1 MVDGG
6 NAYSLAYVEHILN
19 MSLTGSSRL
28 ETSSSV
34 PFMAMVLHGYI
45 NYAGSASNMASNMDQ
60 EILHML
66 ENGASPYFIIAT
78 QNTRYLKENQRLS
91 KYYSLD
97 FDAWEEDLV
106 STYNTVNDVLKD
118 VKYANF
124 IGHNSISGVRV
135 PDADEVLADRATII
149 AAAIANIQKYQTYQ
163 ERYERA
169 LALYERKVNAGVA
182 DCEKELAE
190 LLAANGF
197 DDATAAHS
205 AAALTAAFYSGIK
218 LVRDEE
224 SYVYKDFWKSFKMN
238 FVQGLLLEIVHGVIG
253 FLLFID
259 LRASVQWGLVQGSQ
273 IGTLF
278 IFVVIGVMA
287 IWVGIMLYSFAMLS
301 RYDNKLIGTLKNSL
315 IICMHH
321 LPQTIIMLI
330 ATVGLIYFS
339 CIYFTAFIV
348 TIPLILY
355 VDSYIFSS
363 IFKKL
368 EKDMV
373 KKDEPEVIGDRESED
388 IIEDTTDNKE
398 E

>member
-1 MVDGG
+1 MNGFGLDGKLFRG
-6 NAYSLAYVEHILN
+6 LTKAGDFIILAVITVVFCLPVV
-19 MSLTGSSRL
+19 T
-28 ETSSSV
+28 
-34 PFMAMVLHGYI
+34 I
-45 NYAGSASNMASNMDQ
+45 
-60 EILHML
+60 
-66 ENGASPYFIIAT
+66 GAS
-78 QNTRYLKENQRLS
+78 
-91 KYYSLD
+91 
-97 FDAWEEDLV
+97 
-106 STYNTVNDVLKD
+106 
-118 VKYANF
+118 
-124 IGHNSISGVRV
+124 
-135 PDADEVLADRATII
+135 
-149 AAAIANIQKYQTYQ
+149 
-163 ERYERA
+163 
-169 LALYERKVNAGVA
+169 
-182 DCEKELAE
+182 
-190 LLAANGF
+190 
-197 DDATAAHS
+197 
-205 AAALTAAFYSGIK
+205 LTAAFYSGIK

-273 IGTLF
+273 IF
-278 IFVVIGVMA
+278 
-287 IWVGIMLYSFAMLS
+287 
-301 RYDNKLIGTLKNSL
+301 GTLKNAL

-373 KKDEPEVIGDRESED
+373 KKDEPEVIENEESED
-388 IIEDTTDNKE
+388 LIEDTTDNKE

>member
-1 MVDGG
+1 MNGFGLDGKLFRG
-6 NAYSLAYVEHILN
+6 LTKAGDFIILAVITVVFCLPVV
-19 MSLTGSSRL
+19 T
-28 ETSSSV
+28 
-34 PFMAMVLHGYI
+34 I
-45 NYAGSASNMASNMDQ
+45 
-60 EILHML
+60 
-66 ENGASPYFIIAT
+66 GAS
-78 QNTRYLKENQRLS
+78 
-91 KYYSLD
+91 
-97 FDAWEEDLV
+97 
-106 STYNTVNDVLKD
+106 
-118 VKYANF
+118 
-124 IGHNSISGVRV
+124 
-135 PDADEVLADRATII
+135 
-149 AAAIANIQKYQTYQ
+149 
-163 ERYERA
+163 
-169 LALYERKVNAGVA
+169 
-182 DCEKELAE
+182 
-190 LLAANGF
+190 
-197 DDATAAHS
+197 
-205 AAALTAAFYSGIK
+205 LTAAFYSGIK

-287 IWVGIMLYSFAMLS
+287 IWVGIMLYSF
-301 RYDNKLIGTLKNSL
+301 GTLKNSL

-373 KKDEPEVIGDRESED
+373 KKDEPEVIENEESED
-388 IIEDTTDNKE
+388 LIEDTTDNKE

>member
-1 MVDGG
+1 MNGFGLDGKLFRG
-6 NAYSLAYVEHILN
+6 LTKAGDFIILAVITVVFCLPVV
-19 MSLTGSSRL
+19 T
-28 ETSSSV
+28 
-34 PFMAMVLHGYI
+34 I
-45 NYAGSASNMASNMDQ
+45 
-60 EILHML
+60 
-66 ENGASPYFIIAT
+66 GAS
-78 QNTRYLKENQRLS
+78 
-91 KYYSLD
+91 
-97 FDAWEEDLV
+97 
-106 STYNTVNDVLKD
+106 
-118 VKYANF
+118 
-124 IGHNSISGVRV
+124 
-135 PDADEVLADRATII
+135 
-149 AAAIANIQKYQTYQ
+149 
-163 ERYERA
+163 
-169 LALYERKVNAGVA
+169 
-182 DCEKELAE
+182 
-190 LLAANGF
+190 
-197 DDATAAHS
+197 
-205 AAALTAAFYSGIK
+205 LTAAFYSGIK

-301 RYDNKLIGTLKNSL
+301 RYDNKLFGTLKNAL
-315 IICMHH
+315 IICEFSKVSPTFINGSICMHH

-373 KKDEPEVIGDRESED
+373 KKDEPEVIENEKSED
-388 IIEDTTDNKE
+388 LIEDTTDNKE

>member
-1 MVDGG
+1 MNGFGLDGKLFRG
-6 NAYSLAYVEHILN
+6 LTKAGDFIILAVITVVFCLPVV
-19 MSLTGSSRL
+19 T
-28 ETSSSV
+28 
-34 PFMAMVLHGYI
+34 I
-45 NYAGSASNMASNMDQ
+45 
-60 EILHML
+60 
-66 ENGASPYFIIAT
+66 GAS
-78 QNTRYLKENQRLS
+78 
-91 KYYSLD
+91 
-97 FDAWEEDLV
+97 
-106 STYNTVNDVLKD
+106 
-118 VKYANF
+118 
-124 IGHNSISGVRV
+124 
-135 PDADEVLADRATII
+135 
-149 AAAIANIQKYQTYQ
+149 
-163 ERYERA
+163 
-169 LALYERKVNAGVA
+169 
-182 DCEKELAE
+182 
-190 LLAANGF
+190 
-197 DDATAAHS
+197 
-205 AAALTAAFYSGIK
+205 LTAAFYSGIK

-301 RYDNKLIGTLKNSL
+301 RYDNKLFGTLKNA
-315 IICMHH
+315 
-321 LPQTIIMLI
+321 QTIIMLI

-368 EKDMV
+368 EKVMV
-373 KKDEPEVIGDRESED
+373 KKDEPEVIENEESED
-388 IIEDTTDNKE
+388 LIEDTTDNKE

>member
-1 MVDGG
+1 M
-6 NAYSLAYVEHILN
+6 YTKS
-19 MSLTGSSRL
+19 
-28 ETSSSV
+28 
-34 PFMAMVLHGYI
+34 
-45 NYAGSASNMASNMDQ
+45 
-60 EILHML
+60 
-66 ENGASPYFIIAT
+66 
-78 QNTRYLKENQRLS
+78 
-91 KYYSLD
+91 
-97 FDAWEEDLV
+97 
-106 STYNTVNDVLKD
+106 
-118 VKYANF
+118 
-124 IGHNSISGVRV
+124 
-135 PDADEVLADRATII
+135 
-149 AAAIANIQKYQTYQ
+149 
-163 ERYERA
+163 
-169 LALYERKVNAGVA
+169 
-182 DCEKELAE
+182 
-190 LLAANGF
+190 
-197 DDATAAHS
+197 
-205 AAALTAAFYSGIK
+205 
-218 LVRDEE
+218 
-224 SYVYKDFWKSFKMN
+224 FWKSVQDEFCTGT
-238 FVQGLLLEIVHGVIG
+238 FVRDCTWSYRLSS
-253 FLLFID
+253 FID

-373 KKDEPEVIGDRESED
+373 KKDEPEVIENEESED
-388 IIEDTTDNKE
+388 LIEDTTDNKE

>member
-1 MVDGG
+1 MNGFGLDGKLFRG
-6 NAYSLAYVEHILN
+6 LTKAGDFIILAVITVVFCLPVV
-19 MSLTGSSRL
+19 T
-28 ETSSSV
+28 
-34 PFMAMVLHGYI
+34 I
-45 NYAGSASNMASNMDQ
+45 
-60 EILHML
+60 
-66 ENGASPYFIIAT
+66 GAS
-78 QNTRYLKENQRLS
+78 
-91 KYYSLD
+91 
-97 FDAWEEDLV
+97 
-106 STYNTVNDVLKD
+106 
-118 VKYANF
+118 
-124 IGHNSISGVRV
+124 
-135 PDADEVLADRATII
+135 
-149 AAAIANIQKYQTYQ
+149 
-163 ERYERA
+163 
-169 LALYERKVNAGVA
+169 
-182 DCEKELAE
+182 
-190 LLAANGF
+190 
-197 DDATAAHS
+197 
-205 AAALTAAFYSGIK
+205 LTAAFYSGIK

-355 VDSYIFSS
+355 VDSYIFNQQTALRRLISLYFLTNAIWLFTLFVYTVIELTFASFSVLMMSS
-363 IFKKL
+363 ARKDINY
-368 EKDMV
+368 EKVRDYYQ
-373 KKDEPEVIGDRESED
+373 
-388 IIEDTTDNKE
+388 T
-398 E
+398 